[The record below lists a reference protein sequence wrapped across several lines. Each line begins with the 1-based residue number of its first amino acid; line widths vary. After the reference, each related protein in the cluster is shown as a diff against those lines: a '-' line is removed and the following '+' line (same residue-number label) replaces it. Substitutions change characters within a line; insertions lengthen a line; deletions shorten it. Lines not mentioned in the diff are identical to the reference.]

1 MTNIAIGSMQLIH
14 LLPSMVGPEFFH
26 FHKWPS
32 FQNAVSQNVDFI
44 LPVAKDLLVHKHTL
58 FIWI

>member
-1 MTNIAIGSMQLIH
+1 MTNITIGSMPLIH
-14 LLPSMVGPEFFH
+14 LLRSMGGPEFFH

-32 FQNAVSQNVDFI
+32 FQNAVLQNVDVI
-44 LPVAKDLLVHKHTL
+44 LPVAKDLLVHKYAL